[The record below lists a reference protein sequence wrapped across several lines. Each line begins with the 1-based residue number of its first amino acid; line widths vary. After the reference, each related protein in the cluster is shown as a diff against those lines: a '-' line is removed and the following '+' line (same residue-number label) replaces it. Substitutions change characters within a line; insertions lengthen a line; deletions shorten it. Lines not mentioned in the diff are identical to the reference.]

1 MLARVNTA
9 SFLARWSQ
17 SGAAERA
24 NYQLFLS
31 ELCDVLGVPRPDPAK
46 PDDAEN
52 AYVFERA
59 VTFQHPD
66 GSTSSGRIDL
76 YKRACFILEA
86 KQGVEKRESA
96 EMLAEAT
103 KAAAKATKKGT
114 ARRGS
119 AAWDEAMLKA
129 RSQAEQYARALPASE
144 GRPPLLIVVDVGH
157 SIELYSEFTSTGG
170 TYVPFPDPLNHRIL
184 LAQLDDPGVR
194 ETLRLAWTDPLALD
208 PSRRSARVTHAI
220 AQSLGRLAASLEKS
234 SHNAE
239 VVAAFLMR
247 ALFTMFAEDVGLLP
261 KDGFSALLK
270 SLRGNT
276 THFVPM
282 VGELWSRMKTGGFS
296 TALRENIRHFNG
308 GLFENADALPL
319 NDDQFELLIE
329 ASRADW
335 RDVEPSIF
343 GTLLARALDPVERH
357 KLGAHYTPRTYVE
370 RLVLPTVIA
379 PLRAEWDAVRAAA
392 LTLDRQGKAG
402 EAIAEVQQFHRRLC
416 AIRVL
421 DPACG
426 TGNFLYVTFE
436 HLKRLEGEVLDAL
449 ARLGH
454 EQAALEMSGFTV
466 DPHQLL
472 GIEVNPRAAAIAELV
487 LWIGYLQWHF
497 RTAGRVAPPEPIIK
511 NFHNIE
517 CRDAVLACD
526 HTEPLL
532 DENGQPVTRWDGR
545 TMKKHPA
552 TGEDVPDESARVPLL
567 RYIGPRPADWPEADF
582 IVGNPP
588 FIGTARMREALGDGY
603 AETLRKTYPAVPES
617 ADFVMFWWHKAALLV
632 REGKAERFGFITTN
646 SLRQTFN
653 RRVLESHLN
662 PKDHEPKDRGLPAR
676 TESTP
681 TDRGLPVR
689 IEEKCG
695 LKAHRP
701 LPADDAPSPFFNPH
715 TETDISEHKLPH
727 WNQADCFCFVTWR
740 MDDALPRPL
749 VEEWKRDRDL
759 WTKDHPEPWD
769 SETQQEYH
777 ELFSVRLNEWLDAG
791 HGSCVLRQPEIRKI
805 VADALGHF
813 DGTRYHLA
821 SYVIMPNHVHVL
833 LRLIP
838 GSLLP
843 DILHSWKSFTANA
856 VNKALNRTGTLW
868 QPEYW
873 DTLIRSERHLAACL
887 AYIRDN
893 PAHLA
898 AESFTLW
905 AKDPKDPK
913 DRGLPARSLLLC
925 GQDAHGPLG
934 PFSSTPLSLTFA
946 IPDHPWV
953 DSADGAAVR
962 IAMTVA
968 CVGQHEGKLA
978 RVTGETPGG
987 ESEFAVEL
995 AEERGVIHADLTV
1008 GADVSGAVALRANE
1022 GLSNHG
1028 VITGGEGF
1036 IITREQAFEFGL
1048 GKDLALGRVLKP
1060 ILNGKDLAARS
1071 RDAFVIDLFGMS
1083 AEEVRNRF
1091 PQVYQWVLTHVKPVR
1106 DQNNRESRRLN
1117 WWLFNEN
1124 VPKLRNMLLGLK
1136 RFISTIETAKHR
1148 FFVFLDEDILPAHK
1162 LVNIA
1167 LDDAYFLGVLSS
1179 RIHVTWALA
1188 TGSRL
1193 GVGNDPVYVKSAS
1206 FEKFPFP
1213 DASEPQRSRI
1223 RELAEALD
1231 AHRKR
1236 QQAQHPKITLTD
1248 IYNVMEKL
1256 RDGTPLSAKEQLTH
1270 ENGLGTV
1277 LLQIH
1282 DDLDAA
1288 VAEAYGL
1295 PQRTVGFQPAPNKQ
1309 SGQDAHGPLA
1319 AAAILAHLCALNVRR
1334 AAEEANGQIR
1344 WLRPEFLSQGTAG
1357 FQPASNKQSGLE
1369 AHGPFECG
1377 QEAHAPVQ
1385 EAHAPVQDAHG
1396 PLTPWP
1402 KSLADQARAIR
1413 SALVGRTTPATVG
1426 DLAATFKGANRERI
1440 AELLETLESLG
1451 QARSLPDGTFL
1462 AG

>member
-1 MLARVNTA
+1 MTS
-9 SFLARWSQ
+9 SFIARWSQ

-24 NYQLFLS
+24 NYALFLA
-31 ELCDVLGVPRPDPAK
+31 ELCDVLDVPRPDPSR
-46 PDDAEN
+46 PDDTEN
-52 AYVFERA
+52 AYVFERS
-59 VTFQHPD
+59 VTFHHPD

-76 YKRACFILEA
+76 YRRACFILEA

-96 EMLAEAT
+96 GVLAEST
-103 KAAAKATKKGT
+103 KARAKAAKKGT

-129 RSQAEQYARALPASE
+129 RSQAEQYARALPATE

-157 SIELYSEFTSTGG
+157 SIELYSEFTRTGG
-170 TYVPFPDPLNHRIL
+170 TYSPFPDPLNHRIL
-184 LAQLDDPGVR
+184 LPQLADPAVR

-208 PSRRSARVTHAI
+208 PARRSARVTHAI
-220 AQSLGRLAASLEKS
+220 ARSLGLLAGSLEKS
-234 SHNAE
+234 GHSAE
-239 VVAAFLMR
+239 DVAAFLMR
-247 ALFTMFAEDVGLLP
+247 ALFTMFAEDVELLP
-261 KDGFSALLK
+261 KDSFSSLLK
-270 SLRGNT
+270 TLRGNAD
-276 THFVPM
+276 HFAPM
-282 VGELWSRMKTGGFS
+282 VGELWSRMKSGGFS
-296 TALRENIRHFNG
+296 TALRGNVRHFNG
-308 GLFENADALPL
+308 GLFENAAALPL

-357 KLGAHYTPRTYVE
+357 RLGAHYTPRAYVE

-392 LTLDRQGKAG
+392 LTLDRQGKTR
-402 EAIAEVQQFHRRLC
+402 EAIAEVGQFHRRLC
-416 AIRVL
+416 AVRVL

-449 ARLGH
+449 TRLGH
-454 EQAALEMSGFTV
+454 EQAVLAISGFTV

-487 LWIGYLQWHF
+487 LWIGHLQWHF

-511 NFHNIE
+511 AFHNIE
-517 CRDAVLACD
+517 CRDAILACD
-526 HTEPLL
+526 RTEPLL
-532 DENGQPVTRWDGR
+532 DDSGQPVTRWDGR
-545 TMKKHPA
+545 TMKSHPA
-552 TGEDVPDESARVPLL
+552 TGDDVPDESARVPLL

-588 FIGTARMREALGDGY
+588 FIGTSRMRDALGDGY
-603 AETLRKTYPAVPES
+603 AETLRNTYPAIPES
-617 ADFVMFWWHKAALLV
+617 ADLVMFWWHKAALLV
-632 REGKAERFGFITTN
+632 REGKAQRFGLITTN

-662 PKDHEPKDRGLPAR
+662 PKDPKDRGLPAR
-676 TESTP
+676 TEK
-681 TDRGLPVR
+681 
-689 IEEKCG
+689 ECG
-695 LKAHRP
+695 QDAHGP
-701 LPADDAPSPFFNPH
+701 FLSDDAPTPFFNPL

-759 WTKDHPEPWD
+759 WLKDHPEPWNA
-769 SETQQEYH
+769 ETQRQYH
-777 ELFSVRLNEWLDAG
+777 ELFSVRLNAWLDAG
-791 HGSCVLRQPEIRKI
+791 HGSCVLRQPNIRKI
-805 VADALGHF
+805 VADALTHF
-813 DGTRYHLA
+813 DGSRYHLA

-838 GSLLP
+838 DFPLP

-856 VNKALNRTGTLW
+856 INKALNRTGTLW

-873 DTLIRSERHLAACL
+873 DTLIRNDRHFAACL

-893 PAHLA
+893 PAGLNPS
-898 AESFTLW
+898 SFTLW
-905 AKDPKDPK
+905 TKDRDPK
-913 DRGLPARSLLLC
+913 DRGLPARIEKEC
-925 GQDAHGPLG
+925 GLEAHGPLA
-934 PFSSTPLSLTFA
+934 PFSPAAPLSLTFA

-968 CVGQHEGKLA
+968 SAGLHEGRLL
-978 RVTGETPGG
+978 RVTSETPGG

-995 AEERGVIHADLTV
+995 AEERGAIHADLTV
-1008 GADVSGAVALRANE
+1008 GADVSAAVTLRANE

-1028 VITGGEGF
+1028 VITGGDGF
-1036 IITREQAFEFGL
+1036 IVSREQASGFGL
-1048 GKDLALGRVLKP
+1048 GKDPALGRILKP
-1060 ILNGKDLAARS
+1060 ILNGKDLTARS
-1071 RDAFVIDLFGMS
+1071 RDAFVIDLFGLS
-1083 AEEVRNRF
+1083 ADEAMARF

-1136 RFISTIETAKHR
+1136 RFISTVETAKHR
-1148 FFVFLDEDILPAHK
+1148 FFVFLNEDILPAHK

-1167 LDDAYFLGVLSS
+1167 LDDAFVLGVLSS
-1179 RIHVTWALA
+1179 RIHVVWALA

-1213 DASEPQRSRI
+1213 DATESQRACI
-1223 RELAEALD
+1223 RELAESLD

-1236 QQAQHPKITLTD
+1236 QQDRHPKLTLTD
-1248 IYNVMEKL
+1248 IYNVLEKL
-1256 RDGTPLSAKEQLTH
+1256 RAETPLSAKEQIIH
-1270 ENGLGTV
+1270 EQGLVSV
-1277 LLQIH
+1277 LRQIH

-1288 VAEAYGL
+1288 VAEAYGFHQMT
-1295 PQRTVGFQPAPNKQ
+1295 QRTVGFQPASSGTAGILPALPQ
-1309 SGQDAHGPLA
+1309 RSGQDAHGPLPPD
-1319 AAAILAHLCALNVRR
+1319 AILAHLCALNAQR
-1334 AAEEANGQIR
+1334 ATEEANGQTR
-1344 WLRPEFLSQGTAG
+1344 WLRPEFQNQRTVG
-1357 FQPASNKQSGLE
+1357 FQPASSGSVGVPPALSE
-1369 AHGPFECG
+1369 RSGQDAHG
-1377 QEAHAPVQ
+1377 
-1385 EAHAPVQDAHG
+1385 PVQDAHG
-1396 PLTPWP
+1396 PVQEVRMTPWP
-1402 KSLADQARAIR
+1402 KPLAEQARAIH
-1413 SALVGRTTPATVG
+1413 SALAARNAPATAEH
-1426 DLAATFKGANRERI
+1426 LAARFKGANLERV

-1451 QARSLPDGTFL
+1451 QARRLADGTFL

>member
-1 MLARVNTA
+1 MLGEVNTA
-9 SFLARWSQ
+9 LFLARWAQ

-31 ELCDVLGVPRPDPAK
+31 ELCDVLGVPRPDPTG
-46 PDDAEN
+46 PDDDAN

-66 GSTSSGRIDL
+66 GSTSGGRIDL
-76 YKRACFILEA
+76 YKRASFILEA
-86 KQGVEKRESA
+86 KQGIEKRESS
-96 EMLAEAT
+96 EILAEAT

-119 AAWDEAMLKA
+119 AAWDVAMLKA

-144 GRPPLLIVVDVGH
+144 GRPPLLIIVDVGH

-184 LAQLDDPGVR
+184 LSRLDDPGVR
-194 ETLRLAWTDPLALD
+194 EMLRLAWTDPLALD

-234 SHNAE
+234 GHSAE

-247 ALFTMFAEDVGLLP
+247 SLFTMFAEDVGLLP
-261 KDGFSALLK
+261 KEGFSALLK

-308 GLFENADALPL
+308 RLFEDAAALPL
-319 NDDQFELLIE
+319 SDDQFELLIE

-370 RLVLPTVIA
+370 RLVIPTVIA

-392 LTLDRQGKAG
+392 LTLDRQGKTR
-402 EAIAEVQQFHRRLC
+402 EAIAEVQSFHRRLC

-454 EQAALEMSGFTV
+454 EQATLEMSGFSV

-487 LWIGYLQWHF
+487 LWIGFLQWHF

-517 CRDAVLACD
+517 CRDAVLASD
-526 HTEPLL
+526 LAEPLL

-545 TMKKHPA
+545 TMKKHA
-552 TGEDVPDESARVPLL
+552 VTGEDVPDESARVPLL
-567 RYIGPRPADWPEADF
+567 RYIAPRPADWPEADY

-588 FIGTARMREALGDGY
+588 FIGAARMREALGDGY
-603 AETLRKTYPAVPES
+603 VETLRKTYPAVPES
-617 ADFVMFWWHKAALLV
+617 ADFVMYWWHKAALIV
-632 REGKAERFGFITTN
+632 REGNAERFGFITTN

-653 RRVLESHLN
+653 RRVLETHLT
-662 PKDHEPKDRGLPAR
+662 PKEGPKDRGLPAR
-676 TESTP
+676 TEEQSGQ
-681 TDRGLPVR
+681 D
-689 IEEKCG
+689 
-695 LKAHRP
+695 AHGP
-701 LPADDAPSPFFNPH
+701 LNPPNPFFNPL
-715 TETDISEHKLPH
+715 TETGLSEHKLPH
-727 WNQADCFCFVTWR
+727 WNQADCLCFVTWR

-759 WTKDHPEPWD
+759 WLKDHPEPWD
-769 SETQQEYH
+769 AETTRNYH

-791 HGSCVLRQPEIRKI
+791 HGSCVLRQPNIRRL

-813 DGTRYHLA
+813 DGTRYHLS
-821 SYVIMPNHVHVL
+821 SYVLMPNHVHVL

-843 DILHSWKSFTANA
+843 DILHSWKSFTAKA
-856 VNKALNRTGTLW
+856 INKALNWTGTLW
-868 QPEYW
+868 QAEYW
-873 DTLIRSERHLAACL
+873 DTLIRNERHLAACL

-893 PAHLA
+893 PARLA
-898 AESFTLW
+898 TDSYTLW
-905 AKDPKDPK
+905 VSKE
-913 DRGLPARSLLLC
+913 RGLE
-925 GQDAHGPLG
+925 AHVPLG
-934 PFSSTPLSLTFA
+934 PFQALRPLSLSLA

-968 CVGQHEGKLA
+968 SAGQHEGKLL
-978 RVTGETPGG
+978 RVTKETPGG

-995 AEERGVIHADLTV
+995 TEERGVIHADLTV
-1008 GADVSGAVALRANE
+1008 GADVSGAVTLRASE
-1022 GLSNHG
+1022 RLSCPGVKLHG
-1028 VITGGEGF
+1028 AGF
-1036 IITREQAFEFGL
+1036 IITRDQASLFGL
-1048 GKDLALGRVLKP
+1048 GRIPYLDKHIREYRNGRDLTAIP
-1060 ILNGKDLAARS
+1060 
-1071 RDAFVIDLFGMS
+1071 RDALVIDLFGLS
-1083 AEEVRNRF
+1083 TGDVRSRF
-1091 PQVYQWVLTHVKPVR
+1091 PEVFQWVHDRVKPER
-1106 DQNNRESRRLN
+1106 DQNNRASYREN
-1117 WWLFNEN
+1117 WWVFGEPRGNFRPAL
-1124 VPKLRNMLLGLK
+1124 VGLS
-1136 RFISTIETAKHR
+1136 RYIATVETAKHR
-1148 FFVFLDEDILPAHK
+1148 FFVFLDASVLPDNK
-1162 LVNIA
+1162 LIA
-1167 LDDAYFLGVLSS
+1167 IASDDAFVLGVLSS
-1179 RIHVTWALA
+1179 SFHVVWALA
-1188 TGSRL
+1188 TGSHL

-1213 DASEPQRSRI
+1213 DASDLQRARI
-1223 RELAEALD
+1223 RELAESLD

-1236 QQAQHPKITLTD
+1236 QQAAHPKLTLTD
-1248 IYNVMEKL
+1248 IYNVLEKL
-1256 RDGTPLSAKEQLTH
+1256 RAGTPLGAKEQITH
-1270 ENGLGTV
+1270 ERGLVSV
-1277 LLQIH
+1277 LRQIH

-1288 VAEAYGL
+1288 VAEAYGF
-1295 PQRTVGFQPAPNKQ
+1295 PDKIQRTAGFQPAPKNP
-1309 SGQDAHGPLA
+1309 SGQDARGPLA
-1319 AAAILAHLCALNVRR
+1319 TDAILAHLCALNAQR
-1334 AAEEANGQIR
+1334 AAEEADGQIR
-1344 WLRPEFLSQGTAG
+1344 WLRPEFQSQGTVGFLPAFEKKSGQDAIGPKSEDLPPSTVPQRTAG
-1357 FQPASNKQSGLE
+1357 FQPASPPSG
-1369 AHGPFECG
+1369 
-1377 QEAHAPVQ
+1377 
-1385 EAHAPVQDAHG
+1385 QDARG
-1396 PLTPWP
+1396 PLAHWP
-1402 KSLADQARAIR
+1402 KTLAEQARA
-1413 SALVGRTTPATVG
+1413 VGVA
-1426 DLAATFKGANRERI
+1426 LAASSHPTDAGGLARLFKSANVERI

-1451 QARSLPDGTFL
+1451 QARALPDGKFL